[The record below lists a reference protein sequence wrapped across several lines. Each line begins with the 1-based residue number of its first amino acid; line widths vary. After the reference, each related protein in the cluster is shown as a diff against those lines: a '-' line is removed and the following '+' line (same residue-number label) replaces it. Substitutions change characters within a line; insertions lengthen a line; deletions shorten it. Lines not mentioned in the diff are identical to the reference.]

1 MANDLHPGD
10 YVIALNALAKTAGI
24 LGGAIAAV
32 WTSWSVKRS
41 KRIAVAGLLVGAV
54 LGFFVGTITA
64 LFLHPASAGHV
75 VVVKRGAASLS
86 STLTSAI
93 VASTAAAILSRIGMA
108 ALLRK
113 PSRVPV
119 FACARVGVGVGIALG
134 CLSSLL

>member
-10 YVIALNALAKTAGI
+10 YVIALNALSKTAGV

-86 STLTSAI
+86 STLTSAT
-93 VASTAAAILSRIGMA
+93 VASTSHSTKRPNTRREKVECPHFPLHKGLTYRAQTVISCH
-108 ALLRK
+108 
-113 PSRVPV
+113 
-119 FACARVGVGVGIALG
+119 ACV
-134 CLSSLL
+134 